1 MRSDQKFVSQMTCMC
16 IDFFGFLSWP
26 KSNRLNFSLQAHLNF
41 KFFRSNWVGL
51 SVHPTVFK
59 TRLNSSNELI
69 KKKNFKKRKKPVPSG
84 KSTCNLVLSFIAN
97 YLALGFIILKENN
110 KIVKNDKE
118 RNASF
123 GKSMVT

>member
-1 MRSDQKFVSQMTCMC
+1 MRSNQKFMSQMTCVC
-16 IDFFGFLSWP
+16 INFFGFLSWP
-26 KSNRLNFSLQAHLNF
+26 KSNRLNFSLQPHLNF

-51 SVHPTVFK
+51 SVHPTEFK

-69 KKKNFKKRKKPVPSG
+69 KKFKKKKKRPVPSG
-84 KSTCNLVLSFIAN
+84 KSTCNLVLSFIAS
-97 YLALGFIILKENN
+97 YLVLGLIILKENN